1 MTGEALFLNGV
12 YRSVLEGILAAQ
24 EKVPDNIF
32 YLQPFSTGPIAK
44 FRDDPPIPS
53 RPTVLYASTTEDLP
67 TVAYRAEIIRWKDK
81 TGLDEPE
88 RQRIDREIR
97 QGGYDPGIYGE
108 EMVNLLFI
116 RNLVRLDPPFRVTK
130 LIKISDGKPYSD
142 KRTRSGGWSY
152 VYEIE
157 D

>member
-1 MTGEALFLNGV
+1 MKSEAFFLNGV

-24 EKVPDNIF
+24 EKAPDNIF
-32 YLQPFSTGPIAK
+32 YLQPYSTSPIAN

-67 TVAYRAEIIRWKDK
+67 TVSYRAEIIGWKDK
-81 TGLDEPE
+81 TSLDEPE

-97 QGGYDPGIYGE
+97 HWGYDPGIYGE
-108 EMVNLLFI
+108 EMVNLIFI
-116 RNLVRLDPPFRVTK
+116 RDLVRLDPPFRVTK
-130 LIKISDGKPYSD
+130 LIKISEGKPLSD
-142 KRTRSGGWSY
+142 KRSRSGGWSY
-152 VYEIE
+152 VYEKE